1 MKPTVYSSMTN
12 VELVELILRNDDEE
26 AYKVFF
32 HRMYGRLINFSIY
45 FVKNFEIAEDVV
57 SDVFVTFLKSRK
69 KLGHIDNVEAFFY
82 TAVKNQS
89 LKFLRKKKLSDVLFV
104 QTSSEDFQVKST
116 SRPDLE
122 LMDKEL
128 HDVLLRSM
136 EQLPPQRKMI
146 FQLVK
151 FDGLKYKEVA
161 KSLDISPKTVEK
173 HMTISLKIIR
183 EIIEEYLQFKDVK
196 TKDIRKRFWLL
207 GFLVPLLSIPFF

>member
-1 MKPTVYSSMTN
+1 MTN

-45 FVKNFEIAEDVV
+45 FVKNFELAEDVV

-69 KLGHIDNVEAFFY
+69 KLNHIDNVEAFFY

>member
-1 MKPTVYSSMTN
+1 MTN

-69 KLGHIDNVEAFFY
+69 KLNHIDNVEAFFY

-104 QTSSEDFQVKST
+104 QTPSEDFQVKST

-122 LMDKEL
+122 MMDKEL

-207 GFLVPLLSIPFF
+207 GFLVPLLSIPFS